1 MLPVLRMLPLLY
13 QLAVLT
19 AIFAPVSY
27 ASSNGMDMSA
37 DGAMPLAQGEML
49 SYLHFTPGDTLW
61 FMGWV
66 PASAGAMVGTCI
78 GLFLLALVERWIAA
92 SRAVMEIHWNKRA
105 HIIQSN
111 RLNGVHL
118 PIITSESKSKTL
130 PLPPT
135 SASQQG
141 RLTTRSFPPFI
152 LTHDVT
158 RGILYLAKTAINF
171 AFMLAVMTF
180 QLGFIFAIVVGLGVG
195 EMLFGRYA
203 SHAAHLA

>member
-1 MLPVLRMLPLLY
+1 MFLPCVHLCFTLLFFN
-13 QLAVLT
+13 
-19 AIFAPVSY
+19 AIA
-27 ASSNGMDMSA
+27 
-37 DGAMPLAQGEML
+37 
-49 SYLHFTPGDTLW
+49 
-61 FMGWV
+61 
-66 PASAGAMVGTCI
+66 C
-78 GLFLLALVERWIAA
+78 
-92 SRAVMEIHWNKRA
+92 RA

-171 AFMLAVMTF
+171 AFMLAVMCVSDSPCPMNTAHLRDRTF
-180 QLGFIFAIVVGLGVG
+180 QLGFIFAVVVGLGVG